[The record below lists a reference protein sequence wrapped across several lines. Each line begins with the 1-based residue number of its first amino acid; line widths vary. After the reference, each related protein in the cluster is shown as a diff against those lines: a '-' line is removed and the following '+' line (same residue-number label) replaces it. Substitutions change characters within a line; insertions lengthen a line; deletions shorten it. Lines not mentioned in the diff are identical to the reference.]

1 MPPLLPGLTIIE
13 RIGWNQPDDINIATF
28 TFGVNY
34 IHLYMESDNGNT
46 RVNLNKEGFPGGF
59 HVAIPLAE
67 TDEII
72 GIQGLL
78 GDNSQAG
85 ANLIKRFYNLH
96 RKVNQ
101 PLTFLII
108 KTNTGPVGQYQEFIN
123 PRDRPV
129 TFAPGYLS
137 QVQIAYS
144 AADRLYNIR
153 GTFEVA
159 WVTY

>member
-13 RIGWNQPDDINIATF
+13 RIGWIHPDDIDISTF
-28 TFGVNY
+28 TFGTDY
-34 IHLYMESDNGNT
+34 IHLYMESDNTNT
-46 RVNLNKEGFPGGF
+46 RVNINKEGFPGGF

-67 TDEII
+67 TDEIV

-78 GDNSQAG
+78 GDNTSSA
-85 ANLIKRFYNLH
+85 ANLVKQFHGLH

-101 PLTFLII
+101 PLTYLII
-108 KTNTGPVGQYQEFIN
+108 KTNDGAVGQYHSFMNQ
-123 PRDRPV
+123 RDRLV

-137 QVQIAYS
+137 NIQITYS
-144 AADRLYNIR
+144 AEERLYGVR

-159 WVTY
+159 WVV